1 MSQVL
6 LRRVLKGTGVESPIL
21 NYEDADRALRELA
34 DQLRYGESLKRSN
47 ASWVWLSVAKILKVD
62 ADRVADLNLAGA
74 LDPNRTVGESL
85 PEAQVDAIVNFL
97 TEIRQLALYY
107 EPSDEEEDFQW
118 EAHDGDD
125 DEDEDEDENED
136 EDGYEDLEDEDGESD
151 DIEGSA

>member
-6 LRRVLKGTGVESPIL
+6 LRRVLKGTGVESPII
-21 NYEDADRALRELA
+21 NYDDADRALRELA

-47 ASWVWLSVAKILKVD
+47 ASWVWLSVAKILRVD
-62 ADRVADLNLAGA
+62 ADRVGDLALAGA
-74 LDPNRTVGESL
+74 LDPNRTVGEGL
-85 PEAQVDAIVNFL
+85 PEVQVDAIVSFL
-97 TEIRQLALYY
+97 SEIRPRALYY

-125 DEDEDEDENED
+125 DEDDEDD
-136 EDGYEDLEDEDGESD
+136 YEDLEDKDGESD

>member
-21 NYEDADRALRELA
+21 NDEDADRALRELA

-47 ASWVWLSVAKILKVD
+47 ALWVWLSVAKILRVD

-74 LDPNRTVGESL
+74 LDPNRTVGENL
-85 PEAQVDAIVNFL
+85 PEAQVDAIVSFL
-97 TEIRQLALYY
+97 SEIRQRTYY
-107 EPSDEEEDFQW
+107 EPL
-118 EAHDGDD
+118 DD
-125 DEDEDEDENED
+125 DEG
-136 EDGYEDLEDEDGESD
+136 GYEDLEDEDGESD